1 MRAFVTGANGQLG
14 YDVLRELKSRSY
26 EGVGSGRGVAADTRM
41 AYIPLDITDR
51 AAVRDAMLRVRPDVV
66 IHCAAWTAVDA
77 AEEAENAASV
87 YKVNVRATEDL
98 AKLCR
103 EIGCK
108 MMYISTDYVFDGQG
122 DQPWKPDS
130 LQRQP
135 LNQYGKSKLA
145 GEVAVT
151 NVLTKYYIVRV
162 SWTFGLNGTNFVKT
176 MLRLGEAHPVLRVV
190 DDQIGMPSYTRDLAR
205 LLVDM
210 IETEQY
216 GCYHATN
223 TGAFVSW
230 YAFACEI
237 FKQAGYHTRVI
248 PVSTEEYGASKAPR
262 PRNSRL
268 DCGKLS
274 EKGFSLL
281 PDWTDALTRFLKEYK
296 ESGLWD
302 KFR

>member
-14 YDVLRELKSRSY
+14 YDVLRELKSRGY
-26 EGVGSGRGVAADTRM
+26 EGVGSGRGVAADTRS

-51 AAVRDAMLRVRPDVV
+51 AAVRDAMLRIRPDVV

-77 AEEAENAASV
+77 AEEAENTARV
-87 YKVNVRATEDL
+87 YEVNAHATEDL

-103 EIGCK
+103 EIDCK
-108 MMYISTDYVFDGQG
+108 MMYISTDYVFNGQG
-122 DQPWKPDS
+122 NQPWKPDS
-130 LQRQP
+130 IQRRP

-145 GEVAVT
+145 GEIAVT

-176 MLRLGEAHPVLRVV
+176 MLRLGETCPVLRVV

-237 FKQAGYHTRVI
+237 FKQAGYHTHVI
-248 PVSTEEYGASKAPR
+248 PVSTEEYGASKAQR

-281 PDWTDALTRFLKEYK
+281 PDWTDALTRFLEEYK
-296 ESGLWD
+296 ESDLWD